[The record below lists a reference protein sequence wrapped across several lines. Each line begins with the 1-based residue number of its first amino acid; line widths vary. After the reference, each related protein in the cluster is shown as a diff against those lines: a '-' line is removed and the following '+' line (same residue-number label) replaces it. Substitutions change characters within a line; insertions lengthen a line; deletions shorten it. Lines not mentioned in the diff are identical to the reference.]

1 MLNQSIKK
9 RKLLSMKKILC
20 ILVLLSVSFGTLSS
34 CTEEEVKP
42 QTEGSNSGGSP
53 IKE

>member
-1 MLNQSIKK
+1 VTLASASI
-9 RKLLSMKKILC
+9 
-20 ILVLLSVSFGTLSS
+20 TS

-42 QTEGSNSGGSP
+42 QTENVTGGGGP

>member
-1 MLNQSIKK
+1 
-9 RKLLSMKKILC
+9 MKKLFYILLF
-20 ILVLLSVSFGTLSS
+20 ISVASASITA

-42 QTEGSNSGGSP
+42 QTEGSNSGGVP